1 MNKTNY
7 LLIVLIFISNI
18 VLSQSL
24 ETVMWGDKA
33 ELTKKTSFQ
42 KIAGVNADGFY
53 AIRSNDPSHI
63 TKDKLWLEYISLTTL
78 NVDESNEIAFPS
90 IGGKQSYYED
100 IFYVNDKIILFTSI
114 KDKSRNQK
122 LLYISYLNTN
132 GTLKNK
138 PKEVGAIPISN
149 FPEDDF
155 EFKYLEDTKEI
166 MVQYHKSFT
175 QYNGEK
181 YFIKIFDSNL
191 KANFSEEFV
200 FPKEFVDR
208 KAEIV
213 QVERG
218 KSENIYFLIK
228 EEQVKTR
235 SSSTTKYDNVL
246 LVYNFQKKEF
256 KSYNIV
262 VGKYY
267 GKDLRFALDKDEVVT
282 IAGTFEAKSSRT
294 PGLLGGLFYVK
305 VNPMTEKIL
314 VPSNPKLSFYDF
326 IRDKKLLPTFSDNRT
341 GETGEQ
347 RNSFKVNNI
356 EMLENGGFMIVT
368 EMFYES
374 FREFKDPETKEII
387 KVKYYNYL
395 DFLIGF
401 VDKEGKFKW
410 VKRFPKMQFSTK
422 DDGYFSSYA
431 IWTNVNTVK
440 LMYND
445 DSKNIDNKNPSK
457 TKTVKFNPKSA
468 PKAVAIMHSI
478 YTDGSEQKTTMFE
491 GDDGKCAIVPRT
503 FTHFSDGFLIYSLS
517 GKEFRFCQFDFE

>member
-42 KIAGVNADGFY
+42 KIAGANSDGFY
-53 AIRSNDPSHI
+53 AIRSNDASHI

-78 NVDESNEIAFPS
+78 NVDESNEIALPS

-114 KDKSRNQK
+114 EDKSRNQK

-138 PKEVGAIPISN
+138 PKEIGAIPISN
-149 FPEDDF
+149 FPEDNF
-155 EFKYLEDTKEI
+155 EFTYLEDTKEI
-166 MVQYHKSFT
+166 MVKYHKSFT

-200 FPKEFVDR
+200 FPEEFMDR

-228 EEQVKTR
+228 EEQVTTR
-235 SSSTTKYDNVL
+235 KNTSAKFDNVL

-262 VGKYY
+262 VGKYF
-267 GKDLRFALDKDEVVT
+267 GKDLHFALDKNEIVI
-282 IAGTFEAKSSRT
+282 IAGTFEAKSART
-294 PGLLGGLFYVK
+294 PGLLGGMFYVK

-314 VPSNPKLSFYDF
+314 APANPKLSFYDF
-326 IRDKKLLPTFSDNRT
+326 MRDKKLLPTFSDTRT
-341 GETGEQ
+341 GETSEQ
-347 RNSFKVNNI
+347 RNSFKINSI
-356 EMLENGGFMIVT
+356 EILENGGFMIVS
-368 EMFYES
+368 EIFYKS

-395 DFLIGF
+395 DLLIGF
-401 VDKEGKFKW
+401 VDNEGKFKW

-445 DSKNIDNKNPSK
+445 DPKNIDNKNPNK
-457 TKTVKFNPKSA
+457 IKTVKFNPKTA
-468 PKAVAIMHSI
+468 PKATAIMHSI

-503 FTHFSDGFLIYSLS
+503 FTHFTDGFLIYTLS
-517 GKEFRFCQFDFE
+517 GKEYRFCQFDFE